1 MLTHNSAAANGCS
14 IETLDARVSLIYFA
28 LIAMHV
34 GNTPELERAE
44 LEAVLQSGIF
54 SRAPNLANFLQYIC
68 EQHLEGRA
76 DQIKEYSIAVEA
88 LGRPPDFDQ
97 KKDSIVRVEAHKL
110 RKRLSEYYRGPGA
123 DHPIKILIPNGQY
136 APKFVAHG
144 PPQPATDSNR
154 TVEVVSPPDTAVA
167 EPMRDGKRGHRAA
180 QIGVALGVAAL
191 LTFAITFALQRKAPK
206 SAVVATPP
214 AKDEIWTGTPA
225 LTPPSEVRF
234 LAGYHGK
241 PYRDRQGRVW
251 NADAYY
257 TGGQSIMIP
266 DPRIVQAQPDPG
278 FLRTKRQGKF
288 HYDIPLRNGTY
299 ELHLLFAETDY
310 GSGNPAG
317 GAESDRLFNI
327 SINGRMAIANF
338 DAIAEAGAAN
348 RLHSRTFKDISPAKD
363 GKLHIVFDPVTA
375 PAFLNAL
382 EVLPTLPG
390 KIRPIR
396 LVSRDTSV
404 TDETGQEWL
413 ADQYVTGG
421 RLVVRRDSVANVR
434 EKSIYEGERYGNFCY
449 RIPLAPGKYRLTLH
463 FAETWFGTPQN
474 TQPADGSRLF
484 NVFANGTALLR
495 NFDIAKD
502 AGGANRAIVKTFDN
516 LEPNAQGELVLEFV
530 PVINYAC
537 LNALEITETE

>member
-1 MLTHNSAAANGCS
+1 M
-14 IETLDARVSLIYFA
+14 Y
-28 LIAMHV
+28 V

-54 SRAPNLANFLQYIC
+54 SRAPNLANFLQYVC
-68 EQHLEGRA
+68 ERHLEGRA
-76 DQIKEYSIAVEA
+76 DEIKEYCIAVEA

-123 DHPIKILIPNGQY
+123 DHAIEILIPNGQY
-136 APKFVAHG
+136 APKFV
-144 PPQPATDSNR
+144 PRSQPQQAADSNR
-154 TVEVVSPPDTAVA
+154 TVEVVATPEVVA
-167 EPMRDGKRGHRAA
+167 EPILDSKRRRGQRAA
-180 QIGVALGVAAL
+180 QIGAGTGIAVLLIAAAV
-191 LTFAITFALQRKAPK
+191 TFARHQETVRP
-206 SAVVATPP
+206 SAVATPP
-214 AKDEIWTGTPA
+214 AKDEVWTGTPA
-225 LTPPSEVRF
+225 PTPPSEVRF
-234 LAGYHGK
+234 IAGYHGK
-241 PYRDRQGRVW
+241 PYQDRQGRVW
-251 NADAYY
+251 GPDAYY
-257 TGGQSIMIP
+257 NGGQSIVIP
-266 DPRIVQAQPDPG
+266 DPRVVQAQPDPG

-327 SINGRMAIANF
+327 SINGRVAITNF

-363 GKLHIVFDPVTA
+363 GKLHIAFDPVTA

-396 LVSRDTSV
+396 LVARETSI
-404 TDETGQEWL
+404 TDETGQEWM
-413 ADQYVTGG
+413 ADEHVTGG

-474 TQPADGSRLF
+474 TQPAAGSRSF

-495 NFDIAKD
+495 NFDIAKE

-530 PVINYAC
+530 PVVNYAC

>member
-1 MLTHNSAAANGCS
+1 MQ
-14 IETLDARVSLIYFA
+14 
-28 LIAMHV
+28 V

-68 EQHLEGRA
+68 ERHLEGRA
-76 DQIKEYSIAVEA
+76 DQIKEYCIAVEA
-88 LGRPPDFDQ
+88 LGRPPEFDQ

-123 DHPIKILIPNGQY
+123 SHPIQIVIPNGQY
-136 APKFVAHG
+136 APKFVAREN
-144 PPQPATDSNR
+144 PTKPATDSSR
-154 TVEVVSPPDTAVA
+154 TIEVLSPPETALPETVPAPIADREAPRIRRIGVGVAVA
-167 EPMRDGKRGHRAA
+167 ILLIAS
-180 QIGVALGVAAL
+180 ALIFVLHTKTPRHAAL
-191 LTFAITFALQRKAPK
+191 
-206 SAVVATPP
+206 VPP
-214 AKDEIWTGTPA
+214 AKDEVWTGTPA

-234 LAGYHGK
+234 IAGYHGK
-241 PYRDRQGRVW
+241 LYQDRQGRVW
-251 NADAYY
+251 DADAYY
-257 TGGQSIMIP
+257 TGGQSVVIR
-266 DPRIVQAQPDPG
+266 DPRIIQAQPDPG

-299 ELHLLFAETDY
+299 ELHLFFVETDY

-327 SINGRMAIANF
+327 SINGRIVITNF

-348 RLHSRTFKDISPAKD
+348 RLHRRTFKDISPAKD
-363 GKLHIVFDPVTA
+363 GKLHIAFDPVTA

-382 EVLPTLPG
+382 EVIPTLPG

-396 LVSRDTSV
+396 LVARETSV

-413 ADQYVTGG
+413 ADEYVTGG

-449 RIPLAPGKYRLTLH
+449 RIPLAPGKYRLSLH
-463 FAETWFGTPQN
+463 FAETYFGTPQ
-474 TQPADGSRLF
+474 TTLPAVGSRSF
-484 NVFANGTALLR
+484 NVFANGMALLR
-495 NFDIAKD
+495 NFDIAKE

-530 PVINYAC
+530 PIINYAC
-537 LNALEITETE
+537 LNALEVTETE

>member
-1 MLTHNSAAANGCS
+1 
-14 IETLDARVSLIYFA
+14 
-28 LIAMHV
+28 MHV

-44 LEAVLQSGIF
+44 LEAVLHSGIF
-54 SRAPNLANFLQYIC
+54 SRAPNLANFLQYVC
-68 EQHLEGRA
+68 ERYLEGRA
-76 DQIKEYSIAVEA
+76 DEIKEYCIAVEA

-97 KKDSIVRVEAHKL
+97 KKDSIVRVEAYKL

-123 DHPIKILIPNGQY
+123 NHAIQILIPNGQY
-136 APKFVAHG
+136 APRFVRRTL
-144 PPQPATDSNR
+144 PQPAADSNR
-154 TVEVVSPPDTAVA
+154 TVEVVSPEAAGHISVD
-167 EPMRDGKRGHRAA
+167 KRGRSRRARQA
-180 QIGVALGVAAL
+180 GVGIGVAVLLIAAAVS
-191 LTFAITFALQRKAPK
+191 FARRRETPK
-206 SAVVATPP
+206 PAAVSAATPQ
-214 AKDEIWTGTPA
+214 KDEVWTGAPA

-234 LAGYHGK
+234 IAGYHGK
-241 PYRDRQGRVW
+241 PYRDRQGRLW
-251 NADAYY
+251 GPDAYY
-257 TGGQSIMIP
+257 DGGQSITIP
-266 DPRIVQAQPDPG
+266 DPRVVQAQPDPA
-278 FLRTKRQGKF
+278 FVRTKRQGKF

-299 ELHLLFAETDY
+299 ELHLMFAETDY

-327 SINGRMAIANF
+327 SINNRTVITNF

-348 RLHSRTFKDISPAKD
+348 RLHSRIFKDISPASD
-363 GKLHIVFDPVTA
+363 GKLHIAFDPVTA

-382 EVLPTLPG
+382 EVLSTLPG

-396 LVSRDTSV
+396 LVARENSV

-413 ADQYVTGG
+413 ADEYVTGG

-434 EKSIYEGERYGNFCY
+434 EKSIYDGERYGNFCY
-449 RIPLAPGKYRLTLH
+449 RIPLAQGKYRLTLH
-463 FAETWFGTPQN
+463 FAETYFGTPQ
-474 TQPADGSRLF
+474 TTLPAIGSRSF

-495 NFDIAKD
+495 NFDVAKE

-530 PVINYAC
+530 PTINYAC

>member
-1 MLTHNSAAANGCS
+1 
-14 IETLDARVSLIYFA
+14 
-28 LIAMHV
+28 MHV

-68 EQHLEGRA
+68 ERHLEGRA
-76 DQIKEYSIAVEA
+76 DQIKEYCIAVEA
-88 LGRPPDFDQ
+88 LGRSPDFDQ
-97 KKDSIVRVEAHKL
+97 KKDSIVRVEAYKL
-110 RKRLSEYYRGPGA
+110 RKRLSEYYRGAGA
-123 DHPIKILIPNGQY
+123 DHPIEIVIPNGQY
-136 APKFVAHG
+136 APKFVARN
-144 PPQPATDSNR
+144 QTEPAESNR
-154 TVEVVSPPDTAVA
+154 TVEVVSPPEAGAPEAT
-167 EPMRDGKRGHRAA
+167 PNSKRGSRAA
-180 QIGVALGVAAL
+180 KIGGAVGIVALLAAV
-191 LTFAITFALQRKAPK
+191 IIFALPRKTESP
-206 SAVVATPP
+206 ATVPP
-214 AKDEIWTGTPA
+214 VKNEVWTGTPA
-225 LTPPSEVRF
+225 PTPPSEVRF
-234 LAGYHGK
+234 IAGYHGK

-251 NADAYY
+251 GPDAYY
-257 TGGQSIMIP
+257 NGGQSIAVA
-266 DPRIVQAQPDPG
+266 DPRAVQAQPDPN
-278 FLRTKRQGKF
+278 FIRTKRQGQF

-327 SINGRMAIANF
+327 SINGRIMITNF

-348 RLHSRTFKDISPAKD
+348 RLHRRTFKDISPAKD
-363 GKLHIVFDPVTA
+363 GKLHIAFDPVTA

-396 LVSRDTSV
+396 LVAREASV

-413 ADQYVTGG
+413 ADEYVTGG
-421 RLVVRRDSVANVR
+421 RLVVRRDSVVNVR
-434 EKSIYEGERYGNFCY
+434 EKSIYESERYGNFCY
-449 RIPLAPGKYRLTLH
+449 RIPLAQGKYRLTLH

-474 TQPADGSRLF
+474 TQPAVGSRLF

-495 NFDIAKD
+495 NFDIAKE